1 MGKELSAGGFVTT
14 RGEIPG
20 LNTEVKVRRD
30 AENLYLTI
38 FNELEPGT
46 RPKVAG
52 HRDDDV
58 SIFGGEV
65 VEVILSPEPE
75 SGVYYHLA
83 VNPNGALYSAKKR
96 DMSWNPP
103 VSRKIDWKD
112 SGGRFCPFA

>member
-46 RPKVAG
+46 RPKVARTQG
-52 HRDDDV
+52 
-58 SIFGGEV
+58 
-65 VEVILSPEPE
+65 
-75 SGVYYHLA
+75 
-83 VNPNGALYSAKKR
+83 
-96 DMSWNPP
+96 
-103 VSRKIDWKD
+103 
-112 SGGRFCPFA
+112 